1 MLRVRYIHRSSRS
14 SQARRFAVADVREI
28 LELRMCI
35 GGEWVE
41 ARAGE
46 SFETVSP
53 ATGEVLAVLPQAGRE
68 DVRAAI
74 EAAGRVR
81 KKVAATPVFERA
93 ELCERV
99 AEVIDKRREVLA
111 RELSLEQGKPYREA
125 VDEVAFAAELFR
137 DAAENVKRLETG
149 IIPSRDPGKR
159 ILTVRQPHG
168 VVGIITPWNYPVGI
182 PSEYLSAALASGN
195 TVVWKPAPTTSLIAV
210 RLTECLLDG
219 GVPEG
224 AVNLVF
230 GGGEVGEELVSNP
243 GTHAVG
249 FTGSSA
255 VGSLVAKSAG
265 AKPMLLELGGNGP
278 PIILDDADL
287 DLAIEGT
294 AFGCFSNAGQIC
306 QSSERILVQPKVHD
320 AVLEGLVRKA
330 ESIRL
335 GHPLDEETTMG
346 PLNNEGVAAKT
357 DEHLDDARE
366 RGAVVVSGGGRAG
379 AFPTLLY
386 YSPTVIDRVPVD
398 SLFNREETFGPVAP
412 VISVRDVDEALEVAN
427 ACPLGL
433 CGSVYTSSLRK
444 AFSCAERLECGVV
457 NVNETAAYWDGRTP
471 FGGYSGKVSG
481 VGRLGGMA
489 TIHSL
494 TQVKSIVLDVEHVR
508 D

>member
-1 MLRVRYIHRSSRS
+1 
-14 SQARRFAVADVREI
+14 
-28 LELRMCI
+28 
-35 GGEWVE
+35 
-41 ARAGE
+41 
-46 SFETVSP
+46 
-53 ATGEVLAVLPQAGRE
+53 
-68 DVRAAI
+68 
-74 EAAGRVR
+74 
-81 KKVAATPVFERA
+81 
-93 ELCERV
+93 
-99 AEVIDKRREVLA
+99 
-111 RELSLEQGKPYREA
+111 
-125 VDEVAFAAELFR
+125 
-137 DAAENVKRLETG
+137 
-149 IIPSRDPGKR
+149 
-159 ILTVRQPHG
+159 
-168 VVGIITPWNYPVGI
+168 
-182 PSEYLSAALASGN
+182 
-195 TVVWKPAPTTSLIAV
+195 
-210 RLTECLLDG
+210 
-219 GVPEG
+219 
-224 AVNLVF
+224 VNLVF
-230 GGGEVGEELVSNP
+230 GGGGVGEELVSNS

-255 VGSLVAKSAG
+255 VGSLVARSAG
-265 AKPMLLELGGNGP
+265 AKPLLLELGGNGP
-278 PIILDDADL
+278 TIILDDADL

-346 PLNNEGVAAKT
+346 PLNNEGVASKT

-366 RGAVVVSGGGRAG
+366 RGAVVVSGGSRAE
-379 AFPTLLY
+379 AFPTSLY
-386 YSPTVIDRVPVD
+386 YSPTVIDRVPVE

-427 ACPLGL
+427 ACTLGL

-444 AFSCAERLECGVV
+444 AFYCAERLECGVV

-471 FGGYSGKVSG
+471 FGGYSGKGSG

-494 TQVKSIVLDVEHVR
+494 TQLKSIVLDVEHVR

>member
-1 MLRVRYIHRSSRS
+1 VT
-14 SQARRFAVADVREI
+14 DVREI
-28 LELRMCI
+28 LELRMRI
-35 GGEWVE
+35 GREWVE
-41 ARAGE
+41 AHDGA

-68 DVRAAI
+68 DARAAV
-74 EAAGRVR
+74 EAAGRAR
-81 KKVAATPVFERA
+81 RQIAALPVFERA
-93 ELCERV
+93 ELCRQV
-99 AEVIDKRREVLA
+99 AGLLDSRREQLG

-149 IIPSRDPGKR
+149 IVPSKDPAKR
-159 ILTVRQPHG
+159 ILTIRQPHG
-168 VVGIITPWNYPVGI
+168 VVAIITPWNYPVGI

-195 TVVWKPAPTTSLIAV
+195 AVVWKPAPTTSLIAV
-210 RLTECLLDG
+210 RLTECLLEA
-219 GVPEG
+219 GVPDG

-230 GGGEVGEELVSNP
+230 GGGDVGEEMVSNP

-255 VGSLVAKSAG
+255 IGALVAKSAG

-278 PIILDDADL
+278 TIILDDADL
-287 DLAIEGT
+287 ELAIEGT

-306 QSSERILVQPKVHD
+306 QSSERILVQPKIHD
-320 AVLEGLVRKA
+320 DVLEGLVRKA
-330 ESIRL
+330 EAIRL
-335 GHPLDEETTMG
+335 GHPLDDETTMG

-357 DEHLDDARE
+357 DEHVGDAVE
-366 RGAVVVSGGGRAG
+366 RGARVATGGGRAE
-379 AFPTLLY
+379 AFPTPLY
-386 YSPTVIDRVPVD
+386 YSPTVIDRVPTD

-412 VISVRDVDEALEVAN
+412 LISVRDVDEALEVAN
-427 ACPLGL
+427 ACGLGL
-433 CGSVYTSSLRK
+433 CGSVFTGSLRK
-444 AFSCAERLECGVV
+444 AFYCAERLECGVV

-471 FGGYSGKVSG
+471 FGGYSGKGSG

-494 TQVKSIVLDVEHVR
+494 TQVKSIVLDVEA
-508 D
+508 

>member
-1 MLRVRYIHRSSRS
+1 MP
-14 SQARRFAVADVREI
+14 DVREI
-28 LELRMCI
+28 LELRMRI
-35 GGEWVE
+35 GGDWVE
-41 ARAGE
+41 AQRGE

-53 ATGEVLAVLPQAGRE
+53 ATGDVLAVLPSAGR
-68 DVRAAI
+68 DDARLAI
-74 EAAGRVR
+74 EAAGRTR
-81 KKVAATPVFERA
+81 RRMAALSAFERA
-93 ELCERV
+93 ELCDAV
-99 AEVIDKRREVLA
+99 AGVLDSRRGELG
-111 RELSLEQGKPYREA
+111 RELSLEQGKPYQEA
-125 VDEVAFAAELFR
+125 VDEVAFAARLFR
-137 DAAENVKRLETG
+137 DAGENVKRLETG
-149 IIPSRDPGKR
+149 IIPSIDPGKR
-159 ILTVRQPHG
+159 ILTIRQPHG
-168 VVGIITPWNYPVGI
+168 VLGIITPWNYPVGI
-182 PSEYLSAALASGN
+182 PSEYLSAGLAGGN
-195 TVVWKPAPTTSLIAV
+195 TIIWKPAPTTSLIAV
-210 RLTECLLDG
+210 RLIECLLEA

-230 GGGEVGEELVSNP
+230 GGGDVGEEIVSNP

-278 PIILDDADL
+278 TIILDDADL

-320 AVLEGLVRKA
+320 AVVEGLVRKA

-346 PLNNEGVAAKT
+346 PLNNEGVASKT

-366 RGAVVVSGGGRAG
+366 RGAIVVSGGGRAES
-379 AFPTLLY
+379 FPTALY
-386 YSPTVIDRVPVD
+386 YSPTVIDRVPVE
-398 SLFNREETFGPVAP
+398 SLFNRDETFGPVAP
-412 VISVRDVDEALEVAN
+412 VITVSDVDEALEVAN
-427 ACPLGL
+427 ACTLGL
-433 CGSVYTSSLRK
+433 CGSVYTGSLRK
-444 AFSCAERLECGVV
+444 AFYCAERLECGVV

-471 FGGYSGKVSG
+471 FGGYSGKGSG

-494 TQVKSIVLDVEHVR
+494 TQLKSIVLDVEHVR